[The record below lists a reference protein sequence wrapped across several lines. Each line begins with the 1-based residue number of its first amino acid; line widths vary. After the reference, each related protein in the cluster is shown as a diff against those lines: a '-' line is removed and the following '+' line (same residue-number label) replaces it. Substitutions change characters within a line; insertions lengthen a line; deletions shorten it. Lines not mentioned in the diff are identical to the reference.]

1 MPIARFH
8 PQPGAEY
15 RLDVR
20 EDQAGALLPHTSGIS
35 IPLEG
40 GPLTA
45 GGGRLTWDISYLYA
59 ELWSLPKDGRQLIG
73 VALAEFTTDSQ
84 RPTAVRVPLTPNEV
98 AMIEDL
104 RRGGDVRLLLH
115 LQATFLGTVPRHAL
129 PDPGRRQA
137 LETAGLENDIFGPVR
152 RNDDV
157 PIRIDKWAWQEEILP
172 QWRGVET
179 LPAVEPVWIAT
190 STVATNPAMDVQ
202 ALARSLQGA
211 SPDANISEI
220 ISQCRAP
227 IVGL

>member
-59 ELWSLPKDGRQLIG
+59 ELWSLPEDGRQLIG

-115 LQATFLGTVPRHAL
+115 LQARSWAPYRGTRCPIQAGGRPWRRLDWRTTSSARCAATTTCL
-129 PDPGRRQA
+129 SGSTSGRGRRRFCPNG
-137 LETAGLENDIFGPVR
+137 AG
-152 RNDDV
+152 
-157 PIRIDKWAWQEEILP
+157 
-172 QWRGVET
+172 
-179 LPAVEPVWIAT
+179 
-190 STVATNPAMDVQ
+190 
-202 ALARSLQGA
+202 
-211 SPDANISEI
+211 
-220 ISQCRAP
+220 
-227 IVGL
+227 